1 MSSREKL
8 FIIGHMNHQ
17 ITGSKLPSR
26 GDCLKVLFYNMRI
39 TKLNLNDS
47 ASLVIE
53 ECIVFWK
60 KARIPIQVTHRCKA
74 KLIKLYEEWKGIL
87 KNKNKTNQTF
97 KQKEQLFSDSMND
110 LFDIA
115 HQDALTMIRIQE
127 DKLFLLKQREKGR
140 PGSMLGVDIKLTNI
154 EKRKQIRK
162 ENETKR
168 KETNLKNIITTA
180 GIFILFKFKFKIIF
194 SYIKLSC

>member
-8 FIIGHMNHQ
+8 FLIGYMNHQ
-17 ITGSKLPSR
+17 IIGSKLPSR
-26 GDCLKVLFYNMRI
+26 GDCLKVLFFNMRI

-60 KARIPIQVTHRCKA
+60 KARIPTQVPHRFKD
-74 KLIKLYEEWKGIL
+74 KLKKLYEEWKGIL
-87 KNKNKTNQTF
+87 KNKNKTNQTL
-97 KQKEQLFSDSMND
+97 KQKEQLFGDSMND

-115 HQDALTMIRIQE
+115 HQDALNMISIQE
-127 DKLFLLKQREKGR
+127 DKLFLVKQREKGR

-154 EKRKQIRK
+154 EKQ
-162 ENETKR
+162 
-168 KETNLKNIITTA
+168 KETRKKT
-180 GIFILFKFKFKIIF
+180 K
-194 SYIKLSC
+194 